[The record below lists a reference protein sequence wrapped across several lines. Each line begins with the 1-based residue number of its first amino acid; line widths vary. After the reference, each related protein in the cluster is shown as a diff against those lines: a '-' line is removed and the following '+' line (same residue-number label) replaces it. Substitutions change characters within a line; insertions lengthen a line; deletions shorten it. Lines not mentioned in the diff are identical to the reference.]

1 MKEKLFSRDRFV
13 RWGDCDPAG
22 IIYAPRVYEY
32 AMDTLEEF
40 YMEVLGSSW
49 MDLKVGSIVGT
60 PVLRAEIEYVSPLVP
75 EQKFTITISIKDVGR
90 STVTYEM
97 AGIDDSGNQFFRVEI
112 VMCFI
117 SQTDFESTDIP
128 EDIRKPLFEY
138 HDVCE
143 ETLRR

>member
-1 MKEKLFSRDRFV
+1 MKKTLFSRERFV

-32 AMDTLEEF
+32 AMDTLEDF
-40 YMEVLGSSW
+40 YIEVLGSSW
-49 MDLKVGSIVGT
+49 MDLKAGSIVGT

-75 EQKFTITISIKDVGR
+75 EQKFIITISIKDVGR
-90 STVTYEM
+90 STVTYGI
-97 AGIDDSGNQFFRVEI
+97 AGVNDSGILFFRVEI

-128 EDIRKPLFEY
+128 EDIRKPLMEY
-138 HDVCE
+138 HDLCE
-143 ETLRR
+143 ETLRG